1 MPLAEEC
8 STPHHQLIMN
18 VIIWNCRGVIKP
30 SFQSDIR
37 ELVRNQNP
45 AMLVVM
51 ETKVGGDSAREITDR
66 MPFDGAIHVD
76 TIGYAGGLW
85 LLWNSD
91 RVKVTLL
98 TTTKQEIHVTVK
110 VRNSNLDWLFTTV
123 YASSRSAERHIL
135 RNNLNK
141 VAELHNMP
149 WVLAWDFNEPLQAKK
164 FGGRAVSVNKSLLF
178 KECLDKC
185 NMIDIGF

>member
-8 STPHHQLIMN
+8 STPHHQIIMN

-51 ETKVGGDSAREITDR
+51 ETKVGGDRAREITDR
-66 MPFDGAIHVD
+66 MPFDGAIHMD

-149 WVLAWDFNEPLQAKK
+149 WVLAWDFNEPLQAKN